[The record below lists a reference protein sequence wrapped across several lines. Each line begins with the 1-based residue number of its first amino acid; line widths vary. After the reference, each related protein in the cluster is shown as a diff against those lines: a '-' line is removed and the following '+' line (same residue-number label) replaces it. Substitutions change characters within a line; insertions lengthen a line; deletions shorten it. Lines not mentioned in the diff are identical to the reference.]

1 MISGWGEGRVCRFS
15 LECNYLKNHVKPV
28 VAYLQRLHSVLA
40 SFVLAT
46 HLPRPEIDGSFIV
59 QASLLS

>member
-1 MISGWGEGRVCRFS
+1 M
-15 LECNYLKNHVKPV
+15 KPV
-28 VAYLQRLHSVLA
+28 VAYLQRLHSVLGDGLDIA
-40 SFVLAT
+40 PFVLAT

>member
-1 MISGWGEGRVCRFS
+1 M
-15 LECNYLKNHVKPV
+15 KP
-28 VAYLQRLHSVLA
+28 YLQRVLGDDIA
-40 SFVLAT
+40 PFVLAT